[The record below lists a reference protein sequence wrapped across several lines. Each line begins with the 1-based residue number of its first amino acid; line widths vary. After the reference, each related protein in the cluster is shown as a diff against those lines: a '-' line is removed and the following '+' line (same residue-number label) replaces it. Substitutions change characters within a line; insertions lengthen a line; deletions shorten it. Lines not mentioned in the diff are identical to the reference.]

1 MNSKVFFSLFLL
13 QRTRLLVLEKESG
26 GNRTHV
32 SIGIAVDRFLVLALN
47 PEIHVDNVCNDA
59 ETFERLES
67 ETLI

>member
-47 PEIHVDNVCNDA
+47 PEIHVDNVNDA